1 MGGISLL
8 SLGGVIEKHFFL
20 ATLAPPPLSP
30 SYTPLNA
37 ISSSSSST
45 TTTTT
50 TPTLSYGERYLVD
63 SCGLSLESAVSV
75 SKKLQL
81 LHGIGIGDPR
91 PVIKC
96 FKAYGFADTHI
107 GKVMG
112 KYPKLLRGR
121 VEPTLRPKLDYLIQ
135 IGFVGQLLPD
145 LISQDPFILHRS
157 LDRLKARHR
166 LLWPYLGSEERFI
179 KGVPHSCVGTLI
191 FVQPTAITR
200 SPERLASIVSTVK
213 CIGIG
218 PPSSPKFIHG
228 VAALSRLSESS
239 WNKRIELFK
248 SFGWSGEEIW
258 SACRRLPYIISLS
271 DEKMTNNLNFCM
283 DTIKLERQDLITN
296 PLLLSFS
303 LEGRIRPRWNV
314 LQVLKSNNLVGEDI
328 SVVWALSMSDKSF
341 LQRYV
346 TSYADKIPELLE
358 MYPESAASV
367 SKKLK
372 LLHGIGL
379 GDPQPVIKC
388 LKAYGFTDTHIGK
401 VIEKYPKLLRGRDP
415 FILNSSLDH
424 LKARHCLLWPYFGS
438 EEGLVKGLFRY
449 LWLFSRSFQKSLTAN
464 LDLLAQEDVPHS
476 CVGTLI
482 FAQPTTI
489 T

>member
-1 MGGISLL
+1 MG
-8 SLGGVIEKHFFL
+8 
-20 ATLAPPPLSP
+20 APPAALSP

-37 ISSSSSST
+37 TSSSSS
-45 TTTTT
+45 TT

-81 LHGIGIGDPR
+81 LHGIGLGDPQ
-91 PVIKC
+91 PVIEC

-107 GKVMG
+107 GKAIE
-112 KYPKLLRGR
+112 KFPRLLRRR
-121 VEPTLRPKLDYLIQ
+121 VEPNLRPKLDYLIQ
-135 IGFVGQLLPD
+135 IGFLGQLLPD
-145 LISQDPFILHRS
+145 LISKDLFILQRS

-166 LLWPYLGSEERFI
+166 LLWPYLGSEERFVKGI
-179 KGVPHSCVGTLI
+179 FRYSWLFSRSFQKSLTANLDLLAQEGVPHSCVGTLI

-200 SPERLASIVSTVK
+200 SPGRFASIVSTVK
-213 CIGIG
+213 SIGVG

-239 WNKRIELFK
+239 WNKRIELCM

-258 SACRRLPYIISLS
+258 SAFRRFPYIISLS

-296 PLLLSFS
+296 PLLLHFS

-314 LQVLKSNNLVGEDI
+314 LQVLKSNNRVGEDI
-328 SVVWALSMSDKSF
+328 GVVWALSMSDKSF

-358 MYPESAASV
+358 MYP
-367 SKKLK
+367 
-372 LLHGIGL
+372 
-379 GDPQPVIKC
+379 GDDKE
-388 LKAYGFTDTHIGK
+388 
-401 VIEKYPKLLRGRDP
+401 IE
-415 FILNSSLDH
+415 LD
-424 LKARHCLLWPYFGS
+424 
-438 EEGLVKGLFRY
+438 
-449 LWLFSRSFQKSLTAN
+449 
-464 LDLLAQEDVPHS
+464 DLIE
-476 CVGTLI
+476 
-482 FAQPTTI
+482 
-489 T
+489 